1 MKYIDADKLIAEIER
16 RKEKWLAASRLIK
29 KGKDKAMYAAGKSS
43 AYTEFFSLITSL
55 QQEQP
60 QVTDTS
66 KMEQE
71 IDLKKEYKKYVEDD
85 PVFSRLTNRNV
96 GLAIARHF
104 WNKGYNARNK
114 K

>member
-1 MKYIDADKLIAEIER
+1 MKYIDAEKLIALIDTKLEDLGLSGSVWVGRSVLIELKNEI
-16 RKEKWLAASRLIK
+16 
-29 KGKDKAMYAAGKSS
+29 
-43 AYTEFFSLITSL
+43 ITSL

-60 QVTDTS
+60 QVTNTS

-85 PVFSRLTNRNV
+85 PVFSKLTNRNV
-96 GLAIARHF
+96 GLEIARHF

>member
-1 MKYIDADKLIAEIER
+1 MKYIDAEKLIALIDTKLEDLGLSGSVWVGRSVKKKKKNEI
-16 RKEKWLAASRLIK
+16 
-29 KGKDKAMYAAGKSS
+29 
-43 AYTEFFSLITSL
+43 ITSL

-60 QVTDTS
+60 QVTNTS

-85 PVFSRLTNRNV
+85 PVFSKLTNRNV
-96 GLAIARHF
+96 GLEIARHF

>member
-1 MKYIDADKLIAEIER
+1 MSKYIDAEKLKVEVER

-60 QVTDTS
+60 EVDIN
-66 KMEQE
+66 KE
-71 IDLKKEYKKYVEDD
+71 IEKWFDLMGDAWENGEW
-85 PVFSRLTNRNV
+85 STNDIRST
-96 GLAIARHF
+96 ARHF
-104 WNKGYNARNK
+104 YELGLNARK
-114 K
+114 ED